1 MLVTI
6 NGKCSFK
13 GKTFF
18 NNNVVPLVSYTV
30 WDFSNSSGATLNNVN
45 IIYDP
50 SLNNVR
56 LDWGDGTSPEK
67 IDSGTNYSHTLN

>member
-1 MLVTI
+1 MLAII
-6 NGKCSFK
+6 NGKSFFN
-13 GKTFF
+13 GKTIF
-18 NNNVVPLVSYTV
+18 NNDVVPLASYTV
-30 WDFSNSSGATLNNVN
+30 WDFSNSSGATLNDVN